1 MRDDDLRQKR
11 KIQINGKGNLNIKF
25 QHLFRA
31 NSKNYTWLVFNELGQ
46 ISVQELRVNHSEI

>member
-31 NSKNYTWLVFNELGQ
+31 NSKNYIWLVFNELRQ

>member
-31 NSKNYTWLVFNELGQ
+31 NSKNYTWLVFNELKAD
-46 ISVQELRVNHSEI
+46 

>member
-31 NSKNYTWLVFNELGQ
+31 NSKNYTWLVFNELRQ
-46 ISVQELRVNHSEI
+46 ISVNHSEI

>member
-25 QHLFRA
+25 QNLFRA
-31 NSKNYTWLVFNELGQ
+31 NSKNYTWLVFNELRQ

>member
-11 KIQINGKGNLNIKF
+11 KIQINRKGNLNIKF
-25 QHLFRA
+25 QHLFRV
-31 NSKNYTWLVFNELGQ
+31 NSKNYTWLVFNELRQ